1 MLFELLLHHIP
12 VYLFFSSQFLSSIRS
27 NTDKL
32 ALYINKQQD
41 PMGGPQTLRIL
52 QAYWDRLQMAAKAG
66 GYPPPHPPSFHGY
79 RGVTQGNPFPPTV
92 FNMVVGVVIR
102 HWVTVVVPMEA
113 GAEGLGENF
122 RECAAFSTGMTGW
135 LRRPGRRD
143 CRGISTSS

>member
-66 GYPPPHPPSFHGY
+66 GYPPPPFFPRIPWGHPGQS
-79 RGVTQGNPFPPTV
+79 FPPYGLQHGGGRCDPALGDGGGADGGGSGGTRRE
-92 FNMVVGVVIR
+92 FPGVCGIFY
-102 HWVTVVVPMEA
+102 WDD
-113 GAEGLGENF
+113 GLVASP
-122 RECAAFSTGMTGW
+122 RT
-135 LRRPGRRD
+135 
-143 CRGISTSS
+143 